1 MAQYQYRYAE
11 IFEEFENIRTIITT
25 IDNEKDLIYYLATEE
40 PMFKYR
46 IIGKEIYNDNKG
58 SIKIEEKEPKRR
70 RLN

>member
-25 IDNEKDLIYYLATEE
+25 IDNEKDLIYYLTSIE

-46 IIGKEIYNDNKG
+46 IIGKEIYNDKKD

>member
-25 IDNEKDLIYYLATEE
+25 IDNEKDLMYYLAAEE

-46 IIGKEIYNDNKG
+46 IKGKEIYNEGKS